1 MDDRYAIEVSDLRY
15 TYPDGNEAL
24 KGVSFKVRDRE
35 KVGIIGP
42 NGAGKS
48 TLLTHLNGVKIGNGS
63 VKVWGVEINNRT
75 AREVRR
81 RVGIVFQDPDDQLFC
96 PTVFDDVA
104 FGPLNL
110 RLPSDEVRRRVAHAL
125 SEVGMSGYDKR
136 SAFHLSL
143 GEKKRISIA
152 TVLSMEPEI
161 LVLDEPTSELDP
173 RGRRNLIALVRQLD
187 KTVIVA
193 THDLDLV
200 FDLCQRCLILND
212 GKIVYD
218 GETRSVLTNAELLQ
232 SNGLEL
238 PLSMQRTGQ
247 HSARS

>member
-1 MDDRYAIEVSDLRY
+1 
-15 TYPDGNEAL
+15 
-24 KGVSFKVRDRE
+24 
-35 KVGIIGP
+35 
-42 NGAGKS
+42 
-48 TLLTHLNGVKIGNGS
+48 
-63 VKVWGVEINNRT
+63 
-75 AREVRR
+75 
-81 RVGIVFQDPDDQLFC
+81 
-96 PTVFDDVA
+96 
-104 FGPLNL
+104 
-110 RLPSDEVRRRVAHAL
+110 
-125 SEVGMSGYDKR
+125 MSGYDKR